1 MRSTHWFL
9 LTVFLLGFA
18 LESCRPPRCPIAS
31 CHIRMKHRH
40 PSKDGEGS
48 GGFNPDANIDPETGE
63 QLASG
68 GSQVYRG
75 VPFWERN
82 KNPKIA
88 MGYKEG
94 YKYRH
99 RKQKPLTAAEL
110 KKIEEKRNREQQ
122 KLERKQSKE
131 KPEDTPAEDAP
142 AGETPAEGTQTE
154 ERPNGDPQTEAT
166 PANGDP
172 EGEVGEPTGET
183 KAEKRQRR
191 RESKKKKKE
200 QPAAPQTQPAEL
212 APPKPQPQPPPADE
226 KKDGF

>member
-1 MRSTHWFL
+1 MRSIHWFL

-18 LESCRPPRCPIAS
+18 FEACRPPRCPIAS

-48 GGFNPDANIDPETGE
+48 GGFNPDANIDPQTGE

-122 KLERKQSKE
+122 KLERKQGKE
-131 KPEDTPAEDAP
+131 KPEDTPA
-142 AGETPAEGTQTE
+142 GETPAEETQTE
-154 ERPNGDPQTEAT
+154 VTPPNGDPET
-166 PANGDP
+166 
-172 EGEVGEPTGET
+172 EVGEPTGET

-191 RESKKKKKE
+191 RESRRKKKE
-200 QPAAPQTQPAEL
+200 QPAEPETQPEAQPAERVT
-212 APPKPQPQPPPADE
+212 PKPQPPPKPAEDE

>member
-1 MRSTHWFL
+1 MRSTYWFL
-9 LTVFLLGFA
+9 LIVFWVGFV

-40 PSKDGEGS
+40 PSKDGEQT
-48 GGFNPDANIDPETGE
+48 GGFNPDANIDPQTGE

-68 GSQVYRG
+68 GGPVYRG

-88 MGYKEG
+88 QGYKEG

-99 RKQKPLTAAEL
+99 RKQKPMTAAEL
-110 KKIEEKRNREQQ
+110 KKIEENRNREQQ
-122 KLERKQSKE
+122 KLERKQAKE
-131 KPEDTPAEDAP
+131 RPEDTGTEEAPAE
-142 AGETPAEGTQTE
+142 ETQTE
-154 ERPNGDPQTEAT
+154 ETPNGETEAVQ
-166 PANGDP
+166 ANGDP
-172 EGEVGEPTGET
+172 INEPTGET

-200 QPAAPQTQPAEL
+200 QPVEPETQPAEQ
-212 APPKPQPQPPPADE
+212 PVTPKPQPPPKPAEDE

>member
-1 MRSTHWFL
+1 MRSTYWFL
-9 LTVFLLGFA
+9 LTVFLLGFV

-31 CHIRMKHRH
+31 CHIRLKHRH

-48 GGFNPDANIDPETGE
+48 GGFNPDANIDPRTGE

-88 MGYKEG
+88 QGYKEG

-122 KLERKQSKE
+122 KLERKRGKE
-131 KPEDTPAEDAP
+131 NPEDTGAE
-142 AGETPAEGTQTE
+142 ETPTE
-154 ERPNGDPQTEAT
+154 EKPIGDPQTEAV

-172 EGEVGEPTGET
+172 TEEPTGET

-191 RESKKKKKE
+191 RESRKKKKE
-200 QPAAPQTQPAEL
+200 QPDEPETQPVQPA
-212 APPKPQPQPPPADE
+212 APKPQPPPKPAEDE

>member
-1 MRSTHWFL
+1 
-9 LTVFLLGFA
+9 
-18 LESCRPPRCPIAS
+18 
-31 CHIRMKHRH
+31 MKHRH

-48 GGFNPDANIDPETGE
+48 GGFNPDANVDPRTGE
-63 QLASG
+63 QLSASG
-68 GSQVYRG
+68 GSPVYRG

-88 MGYKEG
+88 QGYKEG

-122 KLERKQSKE
+122 KLERKQNKE
-131 KPEDTPAEDAP
+131 NPEDTGTE
-142 AGETPAEGTQTE
+142 ETPSQETQTE
-154 ERPNGDPQTEAT
+154 ETPNGDPQTEAVQ
-166 PANGDP
+166 AD
-172 EGEVGEPTGET
+172 GEPAEET

-200 QPAAPQTQPAEL
+200 QPAEPETQPTEQ
-212 APPKPQPQPPPADE
+212 APPKRQPPPKPAEDE

>member
-1 MRSTHWFL
+1 MRSTYWLL
-9 LTVFLLGFA
+9 LTVFLLGFV
-18 LESCRPPRCPIAS
+18 LQSCRPPRCPIAS

-48 GGFNPDANIDPETGE
+48 GGFNPDANYDPQTGE

-88 MGYKEG
+88 QGYKEG

-122 KLERKQSKE
+122 KLERKQNKE
-131 KPEDTPAEDAP
+131 NS
-142 AGETPAEGTQTE
+142 GETPAEETPAGETQTE
-154 ERPNGDPQTEAT
+154 ETPNGDPQTEAV

-172 EGEVGEPTGET
+172 VEETTGET

-200 QPAAPQTQPAEL
+200 QPAAPETQPVEPA
-212 APPKPQPQPPPADE
+212 APKPQPPPKPAADE

>member
-1 MRSTHWFL
+1 MRLTHWFL

-18 LESCRPPRCPIAS
+18 FESCRPPRCPIAS

-48 GGFNPDANIDPETGE
+48 GGFNPDANIDPQTGE

-88 MGYKEG
+88 QGYKEG

-122 KLERKQSKE
+122 KLERKQNKE
-131 KPEDTPAEDAP
+131 NS
-142 AGETPAEGTQTE
+142 GETPAEETPAGETQTE
-154 ERPNGDPQTEAT
+154 ETPNGDPQTEAV

-172 EGEVGEPTGET
+172 VEETTGET

-200 QPAAPQTQPAEL
+200 QPAAPETQPVEPA
-212 APPKPQPQPPPADE
+212 APKPQPPPKPAADE

>member
-1 MRSTHWFL
+1 MRSTYWFL
-9 LTVFLLGFA
+9 LIVFWVGFV

-40 PSKDGEGS
+40 PSKDGEQT
-48 GGFNPDANIDPETGE
+48 GGFNPDANIDPQTGE

-68 GSQVYRG
+68 GGPVYRG

-88 MGYKEG
+88 QGYKEG

-122 KLERKQSKE
+122 KLERKQNKE
-131 KPEDTPAEDAP
+131 NSEDTPAEETP

-154 ERPNGDPQTEAT
+154 GTQTEAT

-200 QPAAPQTQPAEL
+200 QPAAPETQPAEP
-212 APPKPQPQPPPADE
+212 APPKPKPQAPPADE